1 MLLLMLSKTSRT
13 HPHKTPPRDPSEIH
27 LKIHPQS
34 DGIGSTCLFT
44 GGYHM
49 RAVAA
54 RLKPAPA
61 NLLLEAESRTLVRDK
76 TSPPPAPL
84 AHHPPL
90 LLVIL
95 PPQQAQQDTIIGTTT
110 ATSLFLLW

>member
-1 MLLLMLSKTSRT
+1 M
-13 HPHKTPPRDPSEIH
+13 PHRKALGGESN
-27 LKIHPQS
+27 
-34 DGIGSTCLFT
+34 GIGNTCLFT

-95 PPQQAQQDTIIGTTT
+95 PLQQVQLIGTTT